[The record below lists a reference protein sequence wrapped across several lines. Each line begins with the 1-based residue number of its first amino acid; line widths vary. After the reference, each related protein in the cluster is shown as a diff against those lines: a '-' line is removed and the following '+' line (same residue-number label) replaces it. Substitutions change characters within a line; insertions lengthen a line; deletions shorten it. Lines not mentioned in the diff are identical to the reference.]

1 MEIEAVSPQA
11 LGPVNHHSMVIQRE
25 VQADRIAEQNNAP
38 DLPVRKIFFE
48 RSAEIVPEVR
58 TDAWCFGQTGAIVS
72 APGQRLKMRR
82 LVGSPEHPWRAVVGQ
97 GCWMV
102 CPAVFGMCRMK

>member
-1 MEIEAVSPQA
+1 
-11 LGPVNHHSMVIQRE
+11 
-25 VQADRIAEQNNAP
+25 
-38 DLPVRKIFFE
+38 
-48 RSAEIVPEVR
+48 
-58 TDAWCFGQTGAIVS
+58 
-72 APGQRLKMRR
+72 MRR